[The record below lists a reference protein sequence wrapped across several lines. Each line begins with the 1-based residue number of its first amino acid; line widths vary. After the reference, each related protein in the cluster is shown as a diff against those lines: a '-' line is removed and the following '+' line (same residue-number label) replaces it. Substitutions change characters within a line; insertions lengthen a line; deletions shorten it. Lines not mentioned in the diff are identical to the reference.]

1 LLHERTSIYLV
12 TFHLVIAVA
21 EVLFQNAVGFR
32 GRKRKSGR
40 FVAAG
45 AESSRI

>member
-1 LLHERTSIYLV
+1 MESPLGLLHERTSIHLV

-32 GRKRKSGR
+32 DGNEK
-40 FVAAG
+40 AAVL
-45 AESSRI
+45 